1 MLNMAELLGEILLI
15 VFIASIILVINEYVT
30 IHLNRRWWDKWN
42 KNKRNFPIEYKGKVI
57 WYSRSVAA
65 ALFVFAKDEHDNLYV
80 LANKRGEGTPDF
92 QGYWNV
98 CVGYLSFNESAE
110 QASIRECMEE
120 TGINVPIDKLRLV
133 GVESSPSAN
142 KQNVTIRYMALMDE
156 TLNKDSSLMKFDLS
170 NNEEDEVSDV
180 RWINVDDIELYDWAF
195 NHNERIKEIVE
206 EYF

>member
-1 MLNMAELLGEILLI
+1 MEIFTNILFTLF
-15 VFIASIILVINEYVT
+15 VLSFLLVIIEFFTTQSNK
-30 IHLNRRWWDKWN
+30 IWWKKWN
-42 KNKRNFPIEYKGKVI
+42 QHKHNFPIEYKGKII

-80 LANKRGEGTPDF
+80 LANKRGIGTPDF
-92 QGYWNV
+92 QGYWNCV
-98 CVGYLSFNESAE
+98 CGYLDYNESAE

-142 KQNVTIRYMALMDE
+142 RQNITIRYMALMDE
-156 TLNKDSSLMKFDLS
+156 VLSKDSSLMKFDLS
-170 NNEEDEVSDV
+170 NNEENEVEEV

-195 NHNERIKEIVE
+195 NHNERIKEIIE
-206 EYF
+206 EYL